1 MKITKSQLRK
11 MIKEELSLI
20 MEEETDMSA
29 KGLVKRTQ
37 DLYNDYTT
45 NGFDESSRSKIQAI
59 FDDLQATKT
68 KHFEEKG
75 KDEEYETLMKLWYV
89 THEMSKAV
97 HYKDLSLLGRGNF
110 AAGTGIPAEP
120 NMSWLMSQ

>member
-1 MKITKSQLRK
+1 MKLTKRHLRK
-11 MIKEELSLI
+11 IIKEELSLI
-20 MEEETDMSA
+20 MEEETDMSTR
-29 KGLVKRTQ
+29 GMISRTQ
-37 DLYNDYTT
+37 DLYRDFTT
-45 NGFDESSRSKIQAI
+45 KGFDNDSERRMQ
-59 FDDLQATKT
+59 DLFSDLRDIKT

-97 HYKDLSLLGRGNF
+97 RYKELSLLGSGNF
-110 AAGTGIPAEP
+110 AHGTGIPAEP